1 MIEDLDPSW
10 QRVEAR
16 HLIALRA
23 IARTGS
29 FRAAALD
36 RGYSLSALS
45 EQVAALERLV
55 GQQLVDRPGGR
66 RSVRITEAGERL
78 LEHADAIGDRL
89 AAARADLAA
98 LAVGRR
104 SLRLGIFQ
112 SVAVHLLPTI
122 LGRIVNGPEGLAVD
136 LVERADDAP
145 LLALVERCDLDA
157 TFAVLPIEGPF
168 ATAHLLDDPYLVVVP
183 AADALATRAAIAP
196 AELRARPLI
205 DYRELRPVHQART
218 RLPEGGRAR
227 TVARSDDNGTIHA
240 LVAAGIGIAILPAL
254 SVDQRDVRVRAIP
267 LEPAP
272 APRTVVLAWHR
283 DRPPRGI
290 ETLVAAAVD
299 AVAAWRVSGPTA
311 TP

>member
-1 MIEDLDPSW
+1 VIEDLDPSW

-66 RSVRITEAGERL
+66 RRVRITEAGERL

-98 LAVGRR
+98 LASGRR
-104 SLRLGIFQ
+104 
-112 SVAVHLLPTI
+112 I
-122 LGRIVNGPEGLAVD
+122 LGRIVDGPEGLAVD

-145 LLALVERCDLDA
+145 LLALVERGDLDA

-183 AADALATRAAIAP
+183 AADALAARAAIAP

-227 TVARSDDNGTIHA
+227 TVVRSDDNGTIHA

-254 SVDQRDVRVRAIP
+254 SIDRRDVRVRAIP
-267 LEPAP
+267 LDPAP

-299 AVAAWRVSGPTA
+299 AVAAWRVSGPA
-311 TP
+311 AVP